1 MDGKD
6 TASADGITD
15 GLQVISYVA
24 NDKGSQ
30 ELVPGSMWDPVA
42 VCNHQAWQEIEK
54 QIEASKAK
62 VARGR
67 ASCLHYHMTVNQM
80 DTGLL
85 AQYAC
90 IPRWLVFLHMVPF
103 FFKRLGKGT
112 LNKYSQVFKISL
124 DDLTRNKL
132 ERPANHHGKSC
143 IQPDD

>member
-15 GLQVISYVA
+15 GLQIISYAA
-24 NDKGSQ
+24 NEKGSQ
-30 ELVPGSMWDPVA
+30 ERVPGSMWDPVA
-42 VCNHQAWQEIEK
+42 VCNRQAWQEIEK

-62 VARGR
+62 VASGR

-85 AQYAC
+85 AQYTC
-90 IPRWLVFLHMVPF
+90 IPRWLVHLHMVPF
-103 FFKRLGKGT
+103 FFKRLGKKT

-124 DDLTRNKL
+124 DDLTGNKL
-132 ERPANHHGKSC
+132 ERPVNHQGKYS